1 MRELNIDF
9 LELYK
14 KVDRFIRDAY
24 GSEDGVSEYIRQME
38 DSYFGAMYVSSW
50 KIDHDMLK
58 RLRWIRNKLSH
69 EIDFDAEILK
79 KTDYEWL
86 KEFSTRL
93 HSVND
98 PLAAMNRAKE
108 AERLKAEER
117 RRHLEEQQRRQLLL
131 QEQQLASTTDTESDQ
146 IPYWVPKIIVFQQ
159 SNQEARQPTKQK
171 QSQPSKPRES
181 QISNLRESQPSKPM
195 QYQPSK
201 PMQYQPSKQKSLWK
215 RIKDFFFGG

>member
-38 DSYFGAMYVSSW
+38 DSYLGPRYVKTW
-50 KIDHDMLK
+50 EIDHEMLK
-58 RLRWIRNKLSH
+58 QLRRIRNKLTH

-79 KTDYEWL
+79 ESDFEWL

-93 HSVND
+93 LSVND
-98 PLAAMNRAKE
+98 PLTVMNRAKEAERLE

-146 IPYWVPKIIVFQQ
+146 IPYWVPKKIAFQQ
-159 SNQEARQPTKQK
+159 SNQETRQPTKQK
-171 QSQPSKPRES
+171 QSQPSKPREP
-181 QISNLRESQPSKPM
+181 QISNLRES
-195 QYQPSK
+195 QPSK

>member
-38 DSYFGAMYVSSW
+38 DFYFGAMYVSSW
-50 KIDHDMLK
+50 EIDHDMLK

-69 EIDFDAEILK
+69 EIDFNAEILK

-93 HSVND
+93 LSVND
-98 PLAAMNRAKE
+98 PLTVMNRAKEAERLE

-146 IPYWVPKIIVFQQ
+146 IPYWVPKKIAFQQ

-181 QISNLRESQPSKPM
+181 QISNLRESQPSK
-195 QYQPSK
+195 
-201 PMQYQPSKQKSLWK
+201 QKSLWK